1 MLSVLKK
8 NVCGWIFTSNN
19 ENRLD
24 LINVLL
30 MRNKWNICETTINTQ
45 NGLLAMHTD
54 CLHIPVKIFMHKN
67 LEWIQITSN

>member
-1 MLSVLKK
+1 
-8 NVCGWIFTSNN
+8 
-19 ENRLD
+19 
-24 LINVLL
+24 

-45 NGLLAMHTD
+45 NGLLAMQTD